1 MIQNLTKLSVKC
13 SSYNCRTIGANA
25 AALLLVR
32 TGAEQIFC
40 RDVACYVLCAAEQVV
55 AELRLYVTCS
65 SAGLAASSNPTSKA
79 AGEGAR
85 PTLCGLPGGDCSF
98 ILLLRFIHRYPV
110 HQEQRFF
117 MPKRT
122 FQPNRRHRSKTHG
135 FLTRMKTKAGRA
147 VISRR
152 RAKGRKRVSVKPG
165 FRE

>member
-1 MIQNLTKLSVKC
+1 M
-13 SSYNCRTIGANA
+13 
-25 AALLLVR
+25 
-32 TGAEQIFC
+32 
-40 RDVACYVLCAAEQVV
+40 
-55 AELRLYVTCS
+55 
-65 SAGLAASSNPTSKA
+65 
-79 AGEGAR
+79 
-85 PTLCGLPGGDCSF
+85 TLCGL
-98 ILLLRFIHRYPV
+98 LLRLPV
-110 HQEQRFF
+110 CPPAPGHLYFCFAFKETSVPQEQRFF

>member
-1 MIQNLTKLSVKC
+1 MMSERNALHDSTLTDAHH
-13 SSYNCRTIGANA
+13 RR
-25 AALLLVR
+25 ALLAWTVEGGCPHVVFVQPPRLP
-32 TGAEQIFC
+32 
-40 RDVACYVLCAAEQVV
+40 AC
-55 AELRLYVTCS
+55 
-65 SAGLAASSNPTSKA
+65 
-79 AGEGAR
+79 
-85 PTLCGLPGGDCSF
+85 CGSF
-98 ILLLRFIHRYPV
+98 ILLIRFKRDLV